1 MKKLGFA
8 SILFTQFFFGQV
20 NTVDDFQKIPEVFD
34 SAENLYAFIKPSKDI
49 AYWKVFQNNND
60 PDKAI
65 LYESQIPNPMTI
77 LEPIPEKGFFQKCLG
92 ENCFHYIIACKNDR
106 TEYFTNEKDLRR
118 FIGEID
124 NIAEAVLI
132 ANSHGFQVD
141 INDLKGGSFKKDAES
156 FYLKVFKQKKC
167 NEVKESFSVTIKRK
181 SGKLSSESN
190 GIYTEKQN
198 CE

>member
-1 MKKLGFA
+1 MKKSGIA
-8 SILFTQFFFGQV
+8 IILFTQLVFSQQKQTE
-20 NTVDDFQKIPEVFD
+20 NFQKIPEVFD
-34 SAENLYAFIKPSKDI
+34 SVENLYPFIKPSENI

-60 PDKAI
+60 PEKAV
-65 LYESQIPNPMTI
+65 LYESQIPDPMTI

-106 TEYFTNEKDLRR
+106 SEYFTSEKDLRK

-132 ANSHGFQVD
+132 ANCYGFQVD

-156 FYLKVFKQKKC
+156 FYLNVFKQKKC
-167 NEVKESFSVTIKRK
+167 SDVKESFSVTINRK
-181 SGKLSSESN
+181 SGKLDSESN
-190 GIYTEKQN
+190 GIYSEKKS